1 MAKIFDALY
10 KTATDETIVNL
21 TSLKPKKYREKY
33 RGNLY
38 CSTPNCSARITYVMR
53 AGNKNHFRTWRGT
66 IHSKDCEY
74 YSEKITERIGTRTSY
89 VDYIYLSDDQMSRSM
104 KEAYLQEL
112 MTPEEKE
119 LAKQKLKN
127 PRKRTG
133 TLEGN
138 EQISFELTTD
148 PEHKDKS
155 QAGQKARLYRRNV
168 DALTSR
174 DIGLTRTVIGEY
186 VEADLSTERPLVRI
200 KKNGVYANVL
210 FEEAFFAENSAGLER
225 LINISKYADIYI
237 LPMIIV
243 IGEVR
248 QNLVLNEYEIALF
261 EYKALRVDGKSLDS
275 LAVGETIQEWSFYTE

>member
-21 TSLKPKKYREKY
+21 TSLTPKKYREKY

-38 CSTPNCSARITYVMR
+38 CSTPNCSAMITYVMR

-74 YSEKITERIGTRTSY
+74 YSEKTTGIIGTRTSH

-168 DALTSR
+168 DALTTR

-186 VEADLSTERPLVRI
+186 VEADFSTERPLVRI
-200 KKNGVYANVL
+200 KKNGIYANIL
-210 FEEAFFAENSAGLER
+210 IEEAFFAENPLGRGR
-225 LINISKYADIYI
+225 LSSITRYTEIFASP
-237 LPMIIV
+237 LIV
-243 IGEVR
+243 AVGEIR
-248 QNLVLNEYEIALF
+248 QSLVLEEFELALF
-261 EYKALRVDGKSLDS
+261 DYKAFRVDGKSLDS
-275 LAVGETIQEWSFYTE
+275 LAVGEAMQQWSF